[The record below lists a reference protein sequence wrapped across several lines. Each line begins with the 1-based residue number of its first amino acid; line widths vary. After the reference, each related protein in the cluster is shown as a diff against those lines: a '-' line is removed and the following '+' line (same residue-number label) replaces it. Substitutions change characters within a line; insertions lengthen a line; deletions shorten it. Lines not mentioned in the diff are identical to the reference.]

1 MNEMNFTFGK
11 NCGDLSIQPAINRS
25 IDILCT
31 GTKKSEFNKGTKKS
45 VNIGTEDLV
54 FTQLFLHVTLQERR
68 TQSNV
73 KLRAVRVQCYLTE
86 LGLSEGT
93 KLGSTCFR
101 PFDMNNRFYIN

>member
-54 FTQLFLHVTLQERR
+54 FT
-68 TQSNV
+68 
-73 KLRAVRVQCYLTE
+73 
-86 LGLSEGT
+86 
-93 KLGSTCFR
+93 
-101 PFDMNNRFYIN
+101 